1 MTSVTFSGSENHNE
15 GSQSAFCSFP
25 MPGESMEAYTARA
38 KAYTDINSVYDN
50 ILHLKRTLKITFVFL
65 AIGHLTAIGFAV
77 YALVKL
83 WSL

>member
-38 KAYTDINSVYDN
+38 KAYKDIESVYDR
-50 ILHLKRTLKITFVFL
+50 IFKLKRQSKIAFTCLTLGNLATIAL
-65 AIGHLTAIGFAV
+65 AIF
-77 YALVKL
+77 ALVKL
-83 WSL
+83 LSL